1 MYSWHRKNSITA
13 CVATVLILLLGAC
26 ASSAQKQPLGEEQ
39 AVRTIR
45 CPSGY
50 TMVCEAKKV
59 GRIRFGTIGKQ
70 NMESCACEPENFASG
85 RTQQPALPQ

>member
-1 MYSWHRKNSITA
+1 MYSWHGKNLVTA
-13 CVATVLILLLGAC
+13 SVATVLVLLLGAC
-26 ASSAQKQPLGEEQ
+26 ASSGQDQALPEEP
-39 AVRTIR
+39 AVRTLR

-50 TMVCEAKKV
+50 TMVCDAKKV

-70 NMESCACEPENFASG
+70 NTDSCACEPENFASG